1 MPDTTYTVYLE
12 TGKRRTFAGALDWP
26 GWCRSGRDEE
36 GALQALLDYA
46 PRYAAILSPAG
57 IDLPLPEDVAAF
69 TVAERLEG
77 NSTTDFGAPAMAP
90 AVDGQPLGDADH
102 DRFRS
107 LLQAGWQAFDATRTN
122 AAGRELRKGPRGGG
136 RDLEAMVNHVREA
149 DLAYLRRVGHKP
161 QIDRDTDSEEAL
173 AEVRRAILDAL
184 AAGLRGEIPTRG
196 PRGGKR
202 WTARYFTRRVV
213 WHLLDHTWEI
223 EDRIL

>member
-1 MPDTTYTVYLE
+1 MPDATYTVYLE

-26 GWCRSGRDEE
+26 GWCRRGRDEE
-36 GALQALLDYA
+36 DALQTLLDYA
-46 PRYAAILSPAG
+46 PRYAAVLSPAG
-57 IDLPLPEDVAAF
+57 IELPLPENVAAF

-90 AVDGQPLGDADH
+90 AVDGQPLDDADH
-102 DRFRS
+102 DRFRA
-107 LLQAGWQAFDATRTN
+107 LLQAGWQAFDATRAN

-136 RDLEAMVNHVREA
+136 RDLDAMVNHVREA
-149 DLAYLRRVGHKP
+149 DLAYLHRVGHKP
-161 QIDRDTDSEEAL
+161 QIDPDTDPEEAL
-173 AEVRRAILDAL
+173 QQVREAILDAL

-202 WTARYFTRRVV
+202 WTARYLTRRVA

-223 EDRIL
+223 EDRVI